1 METLQKTLNA
11 LPHEPGVYL
20 YRNAEHDV
28 IYVGKAVDL
37 SRRVRQYFQSH
48 DAVGEKTRRLVSDI
62 AHIDIIPTTS
72 EFDALLLEAKLIRQY
87 LPKYNV
93 ISKDDKSPL
102 YVVLTLSEPL
112 PRLLL
117 VRRSDLPQYESV
129 RRTAIYGPF
138 QSGFTLK
145 NILRQLRRI
154 VPYCTQKER
163 RGTPCFYTHLGLC
176 DPCPSAIMRMTGPE
190 KKQSAIRYR
199 RNFRRLHA
207 LFEGRIGFVSAEYE
221 RDMRSYA
228 AARQFERAAAVRDRL
243 AGIKLLSS
251 HRYDPQVFLE
261 QGAED
266 IYEQELSDLKH
277 HLAAFYPQ
285 LSDLHRI
292 ECIDISNL
300 SGTHAVGSLVVLTHG
315 KPDTGSYRRFRI
327 RTVRGISD
335 VAMIR
340 EVVTR
345 RLAHPEWPY
354 PDLLLIDGGKPQV
367 AAADSIV
374 QRAIPLAGLAKRE
387 EEVII
392 PVHPGFSTLRLPL
405 SGRAIKVL
413 MRIRD
418 EAHRFAITYHRT
430 LRNRAF
436 TDGKRT
442 RHRLTDVQG
451 T

>member
-1 METLQKTLNA
+1 MEDLTQTLKA

-20 YRNAEHDV
+20 YRNADREV

-37 SRRVRQYFQSH
+37 SRRVRQYFQSR

-62 AHIDIIPTTS
+62 EHIDIIPTTS

-117 VRRSDLPQYESV
+117 VRKSDLPPYEAA
-129 RRTAIYGPF
+129 RGNAIYGPF
-138 QSGFTLK
+138 QSGFTLR

-163 RGTPCFYTHLGLC
+163 RGNPCFYTHLGLC
-176 DPCPSAIMRMTGPE
+176 DPCPGVIVRLQGTE
-190 KKQSAIRYR
+190 KTRAAIRYR

-207 LFEGRIGFVSAEYE
+207 LFEGRLGLVAGEYE
-221 RDMRSYA
+221 RDMRKYA
-228 AARQFERAAAVRDRL
+228 AARQFEQAAAIRDRL

-266 IYEQELSDLKH
+266 IYAEELSDLRG
-277 HLAAFYPQ
+277 HLTAFFPN

-300 SGTHAVGSLVVLTHG
+300 SGTHAVGSLVVLQHG
-315 KPDTGSYRRFRI
+315 KPDTASYRRFRI
-327 RTVRGISD
+327 RSVRGISD

-340 EVVTR
+340 EVVRR

-367 AAADSIV
+367 AAADGIV
-374 QRAIPLAGLAKRE
+374 HRTFPLAGLAKRE

-392 PVHPGFSTLRLPL
+392 PIHPGFSTLRLPL
-405 SGRAIKVL
+405 SGRALKVL

-418 EAHRFAITYHRT
+418 EAHRFAITYHKT
-430 LRNRAF
+430 LRTRAF
-436 TDGKRT
+436 VGATSKSR
-442 RHRLTDVQG
+442 RLTDEPR